1 MLCGQSAGR
10 TPNHEPGAS
19 IPGPDLCAKATYE
32 RAMGVSRRESG
43 VGASIRAYGS
53 QIHPVFMLPPVAT
66 SLFGALLAPS
76 MVLLDSTVHAL
87 AIFFAVYTAH
97 VKDGYVDFHV
107 RGEDDDHPLTVRGCL
122 LGLAG
127 ATGGYVL
134 CLLYLGVAVDVGAA
148 AITLPAWLL
157 GFLHAPQLDTNPVTA
172 TAGYPV
178 GIGLAVAGGNY
189 VQVGTVEPVALA
201 FAGVFVVLLCGV
213 KVIDDATDYEYDRS
227 IDKHTVAVVL
237 GRDRARRFAYGLMAV
252 ALGLVV
258 FLTALG
264 PFPPSSIGAVAA
276 FALVAVL
283 TRDADPEL
291 ATMILIRGSY
301 VFLALLVVA
310 TWYRPLS

>member
-1 MLCGQSAGR
+1 
-10 TPNHEPGAS
+10 
-19 IPGPDLCAKATYE
+19 
-32 RAMGVSRRESG
+32 MGVSRHESG

-76 MVLLDSTVHAL
+76 LTLADGAVHAL

-127 ATGGYVL
+127 ATLGFVL
-134 CLLYLGVAVDVGAA
+134 CLLYLGVAVGIGAA
-148 AITLPAWLL
+148 AITLPAWFL
-157 GFLHAPQLDTNPVTA
+157 GFFHAPQLDTNPVSA

-178 GIGLAVAGGNY
+178 GIGLAIAGGNY
-189 VQVGTVEPVALA
+189 VQAGTVEPMALA
-201 FAGVFVVLLCGV
+201 FAAVFVVLLCGV

-237 GRDRARRFAYGLMAV
+237 GQKRAHQFAYGLMGA
-252 ALGLVV
+252 ALGLVLV
-258 FLTALG
+258 LTAFG
-264 PFPPSSIGAVAA
+264 PFPPSSIAAVAA
-276 FALVAVL
+276 FALVAAL

-310 TWYRPLS
+310 TWYRPLA

>member
-1 MLCGQSAGR
+1 MGFSR
-10 TPNHEPGAS
+10 HEQG
-19 IPGPDLCAKATYE
+19 I
-32 RAMGVSRRESG
+32 
-43 VGASIRAYGS
+43 GASIRAYGS

-76 MVLLDSTVHAL
+76 ISLAHGAVHAL

-127 ATGGYVL
+127 STAGFAL
-134 CLLYLGVAVDVGAA
+134 CLLYLGVAVGAGA
-148 AITLPAWLL
+148 VAITLPTWFL
-157 GFLHAPQLDTNPVTA
+157 GFLHAPQFDTNPVTA
-172 TAGYPV
+172 TVGYPV
-178 GIGLAVAGGNY
+178 GIGLAIAGGNY
-189 VQVGTVEPVALA
+189 VQAGTVEPVAAA
-201 FAGVFVVLLCGV
+201 FAAVFVVLLCGV

-237 GRDRARRFAYGLMAV
+237 GRRRARQFAYGLMAI
-252 ALGLVV
+252 ALALVV
-258 FLTALG
+258 SLTAFG

-276 FALVAVL
+276 FALVAAL
-283 TRDADPEL
+283 TRNADPEL